1 MVQLRRVKFNRARV
15 KKLIADHKSSK
26 KLPSWAEDVTIK
38 GSNLFFQGK
47 QVVPSED
54 VDDFLRE
61 RVYSKTKSPVS
72 MVRDAGYT
80 KIQKETIGISRRR
93 FMSWLKR
100 QEIHQQNSL
109 RPKEAKRA
117 GQKVY
122 SRNIVQ
128 ADLVEAKT
136 KDLQVLG
143 RKLDTY
149 FLTVA
154 SLLTG
159 FMHAVE
165 VKTKKSGPVAKVM
178 AEAFNKLEQKLGKPI
193 KTLQT
198 DAGGEFLGAPVQK
211 LLKKRGI
218 KHQVVRLGA
227 KIEQANGLW
236 QRKFYVELHKHGG
249 GKIQRYIDAA
259 SQIVNETKSRVLGVS
274 PVEALELPDVQL
286 AKKFNNARQRPGKS
300 LLPPIA
306 VGSWVRILK
315 LSKKQQTIGYK
326 SYRQHYTEPYKVT
339 AKKGRAFV
347 VNGKTWPR
355 DRLLP
360 VPPVDKKSQAL
371 IRSRGPQL
379 PTKEQQKKHRATA
392 KQKMDA
398 LKAEAR
404 IAPRRTGRK
413 RTNKGKPQ

>member
-1 MVQLRRVKFNRARV
+1 MGPDGALLMGGRHAGIGGGDWICSKP
-15 KKLIADHKSSK
+15 DHWLYEGTGMKEGDMIVSAFID
-26 KLPSWAEDVTIK
+26 PDR
-38 GSNLFFQGK
+38 K
-47 QVVPSED
+47 Q
-54 VDDFLRE
+54 
-61 RVYSKTKSPVS
+61 
-72 MVRDAGYT
+72 
-80 KIQKETIGISRRR
+80 
-93 FMSWLKR
+93 
-100 QEIHQQNSL
+100 
-109 RPKEAKRA
+109 
-117 GQKVY
+117 
-122 SRNIVQ
+122 
-128 ADLVEAKT
+128 VEAKT
-136 KDLQVLG
+136 KDLQTLG

-159 FMHAVE
+159 FMYAVE

-274 PVEALELPDVQL
+274 PLEALELPDVQL

-300 LLPPIA
+300 LLPHCCRVLGQDP
-306 VGSWVRILK
+306 
-315 LSKKQQTIGYK
+315 
-326 SYRQHYTEPYKVT
+326 
-339 AKKGRAFV
+339 
-347 VNGKTWPR
+347 
-355 DRLLP
+355 
-360 VPPVDKKSQAL
+360 
-371 IRSRGPQL
+371 
-379 PTKEQQKKHRATA
+379 
-392 KQKMDA
+392 
-398 LKAEAR
+398 
-404 IAPRRTGRK
+404 
-413 RTNKGKPQ
+413 